1 MSLIARRLLLPLL
14 ALCAAVTAPL
24 LAGAAPY
31 KVDRSHAFIHFEVSH
46 LGIFPYPG
54 RFKQFRIE
62 LDYDPANVENSMVE
76 VNVPLKSLETDD
88 GLMNETLLGEQFFDV
103 RNFPKMSFESTS
115 IKRTGEDTG
124 IIEGELTLHGFTKT
138 VRFDAKFRGTAK
150 SPFSGKTI
158 MAVTAVAEIDRNKWG
173 LTAWRPFVG
182 NTVTIRIGFEASPE

>member
-24 LAGAAPY
+24 AAGAAPY
-31 KVDRSHAFIHFEVSH
+31 KVDQSHAFVHFEVTH

-62 LDYDPANVENSMVE
+62 LDYDRANVENSKVE
-76 VNVPLKSLETDD
+76 VDIPLKSLETDD
-88 GLMNETLLGEQFFDV
+88 WLMNETLLGDQFFDV
-103 RNFPKMSFESTS
+103 RNFQKMSFESTS

-124 IIEGELTLHGFTKT
+124 IIEGELTLHGFTKS

-150 SPFSGKTI
+150 SPFGGKSI
-158 MAVTAVAEIDRNKWG
+158 MAVTAVAEVDRTKWG

>member
-46 LGIFPYPG
+46 LEIFPYPG

-62 LDYDPANVENSMVE
+62 LDYDPANIENSKVE

-88 GLMNETLLGEQFFDV
+88 GLMNETLLGEQFFDAL
-103 RNFPKMSFESTS
+103 NFPKMSFESTS

-150 SPFSGKTI
+150 SPFGGKSI
-158 MAVTAVAEIDRNKWG
+158 MAITAIAEIDRNKWG
-173 LTAWRPFVG
+173 LTAWHPFVG
-182 NTVTIRIGFEASPE
+182 NTVTIRIGFEASPK